1 MPLIKDAG
9 LENLHEIL
17 GCRLKQTKPI
27 LEDSLENAL
36 NLSNIGHGIRVTAI
50 RAFSNASYNN
60 VGSFNE
66 RFKEIEKIES
76 ELETFLTPESE
87 DLKELQEEALSQL
100 SFQDSYFR
108 CLNSV
113 PYILFGMA
121 MFKVWLVPAM
131 AIITPLIAWMIPY
144 LFLKFMYKLPIST
157 QQYGDIMK
165 LLWSGSPIDFVKSAG
180 QPLKL
185 KAPDMFSA
193 RSILQ
198 SSIMIFSFAQSLIQP
213 IQNAYHLYKID
224 RNILENGNKILRLQK
239 LYRTFQEDF
248 SRLKIPFRYRN
259 FLKDI
264 DLDPRRAIHM
274 LIEEPERFRGTLRE
288 MADFEILWRIS
299 SSPLLNQSALIT
311 YGNYPPVKA
320 VGIYDVSLGNN
331 AVPSNFTFTEKTHHA
346 VLTGPNGGGKSSF
359 LRAILQCCLLTHAY
373 GVAPAERFLIRKLS
387 WISSGLRLQDN
398 PGNLSM
404 FETEVFFASNILKH
418 TSADG
423 FGLVLYDE
431 LFHSTNPPD
440 GIRTAE
446 RFLENLW
453 THDSI
458 ISIVS
463 THVFELVDSAPE
475 SVQRLCCSAEDRPNG
490 TLKFFYDVKPGIC
503 KVSSVK
509 SIWERFGLAAG
520 KPRSEKQVK
529 NQNPSK

>member
-9 LENLHEIL
+9 LENLHEML
-17 GCRLKQTKPI
+17 GCRLKQTKVI

-36 NLSNIGHGIRVTAI
+36 NLSEIGYGKRVTAI
-50 RAFSNASYNN
+50 QTFSNATFEVVEN
-60 VGSFNE
+60 FNI
-66 RFKEIEKIES
+66 RFKEIEKIEAD
-76 ELETFLTPESE
+76 LESFLSPESE

-108 CLNSV
+108 CLNFI
-113 PYILFGMA
+113 PYVLFGMA
-121 MFKVWLVPAM
+121 IFKVWLVPMM

-157 QQYGDIMK
+157 EQYGDIMK
-165 LLWSGSPIDFVKSAG
+165 LLWSGSPIDFVKSASG
-180 QPLKL
+180 PPKL

-193 RSILQ
+193 RSVIQATL
-198 SSIMIFSFAQSLIQP
+198 MLFSFAQSLIQP
-213 IQNAYHLYKID
+213 VQNARHLYKID
-224 RNILENGNKILRLQK
+224 RNILENGEKILRLQR
-239 LYRTFQEDF
+239 LYSEFQEDF
-248 SRLKIPFRYRN
+248 TRLKIPFRYRN
-259 FLKDI
+259 SLKG
-264 DLDPRRAIHM
+264 LEMDPRRAIHL
-274 LIEEPERFRGTLRE
+274 LIEEPERFKIALRE
-288 MADFEILWRIS
+288 FADFEILWRIAC
-299 SSPLLNQSALIT
+299 SPLLNHSAVVAQGDFPL
-311 YGNYPPVKA
+311 VVA
-320 VGIYDVSLGNN
+320 SGIYDISLGNK
-331 AVPSNFTFTEKTHHA
+331 AVPSHFTFTDKNHHA

-359 LRAILQCCLLTHAY
+359 LRAVLQCTLLTHAY
-373 GVAPAERFLIRKLS
+373 GVAPAQRFLIRKLS

-404 FETEVFFASNILKH
+404 FESEVFFASNILKH
-418 TSADG
+418 TVADG
-423 FGLVLYDE
+423 VGLVLYDE

-446 RFLENLW
+446 RFLEQLW
-453 THDSI
+453 THKSI
-458 ISIVS
+458 ISMVS

-490 TLKFFYDVKPGIC
+490 TIKFFYDVKPGIC

-529 NQNPSK
+529 NQNLSK